1 MELNTLEVTE
11 QPEGFRFTSIRELV
25 NQTLNE
31 TFGSLKDTP
40 GVSSGFKKLDKALGG
55 FQKGKMYTVAVKPGM
70 GKTAFLLS
78 LANNMAVKNDH
89 TVAIFS
95 SERSNVK
102 MTRRLIES
110 ETGMSVQKLQ
120 SGDLRPSEKDHMLSV
135 LSNIAKAKIFIDDTQ
150 GLSIGTFAKNL
161 QYFCKLEQPDL
172 VIIDYLEL
180 LHSGQQGEQ
189 DMPSRYAQMMENIKG
204 IASNL
209 QVPVLLFSQSAGN
222 INGGYASGRPPL
234 KVLPDFL
241 NEHSDVL
248 MLLHRKHVLSGSNG
262 SAGGNP
268 VELIISMQQHE
279 GEEVVVP
286 LQFIESTAKFTDPV

>member
-31 TFGSLKDTP
+31 TFGSLKDTS

-55 FQKGKMYTVAVKPGM
+55 FQKGRMYTVAVKPGM

-120 SGDLRPSEKDHMLSV
+120 SGDLRPSEKDHMLSI

-161 QYFCKLEQPDL
+161 QHFCKLEHPDL

-180 LHSGQQGEQ
+180 LHSGQQGDD

-222 INGGYASGRPPL
+222 INGGYVSGRPTL
-234 KVLPDFL
+234 KLLPDFL
-241 NEHSDVL
+241 KEHSDVF
-248 MLLHRKHVLSGSNG
+248 MLLHRKHVLSESNG

-268 VELIISMQQHE
+268 VELIISPRQHE
-279 GEEVVVP
+279 DEEVVVP
-286 LQFIESTAKFTDPV
+286 LQFIESTAKFTDPA